1 MKKYNKLIASS
12 VNSERISLTIRGTL
26 RLLIPVAMSLAPFL
40 SVDPQE
46 LTDMFDSVNA
56 LLDSADTLV
65 AAGLAFWGSFEVVIG
80 AVRKLAVA
88 LKIIKIS

>member
-1 MKKYNKLIASS
+1 MKYPKLLGSS
-12 VNSERISLTIRGTL
+12 VNPHKLSMTIRGIL

-46 LTDMFDSVNA
+46 LTDVFDSVNG

-65 AAGLAFWGSFEVVIG
+65 AAGLMFWGSFEVVIG

-88 LKIIKIS
+88 LKIIKVN

>member
-1 MKKYNKLIASS
+1 MTKYNKLIASS
-12 VNSERISLTIRGTL
+12 VDPYRFSMTARGVL

-46 LTDMFDSVNA
+46 LTDVFDSVNG

-65 AAGLAFWGSFEVVIG
+65 AAGLMFWGSFEVVVG
-80 AVRKLAVA
+80 AVRKLGVA
-88 LKIIKIS
+88 LKLVKVN